1 MQLASH
7 PARPS
12 ASVPS
17 ASRLGEFA
25 STAGFLFR
33 FAVLSV
39 IAFLFVSA
47 PISPSE
53 VPHAN
58 HRPASGL

>member
-12 ASVPS
+12 VALQL
-17 ASRLGEFA
+17 AARLGDLA

-53 VPHAN
+53 VPHVH